1 MENLKDQYNDEPVF
15 YCNHCLSLNIQ
26 MIEDLEYCSK
36 CGTTVVE
43 SCHIEE
49 WQEKYKNR
57 YGEEFLK
64 IKNKK

>member
-1 MENLKDQYNDEPVF
+1 MEDLKEQYNDEPVF
-15 YCNHCLSLNIQ
+15 YCSHCLSLNVQ
-26 MIEDLEYCSK
+26 TIEGLDYCSA
-36 CGTTVVE
+36 CGTTVIE
-43 SCHIEE
+43 SGHIEE